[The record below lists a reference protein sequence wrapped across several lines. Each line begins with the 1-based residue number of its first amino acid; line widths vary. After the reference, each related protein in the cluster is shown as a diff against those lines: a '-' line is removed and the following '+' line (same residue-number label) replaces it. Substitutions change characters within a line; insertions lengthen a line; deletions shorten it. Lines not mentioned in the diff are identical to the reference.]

1 MQGLSLHCYRIRF
14 LSEWDT
20 QRQMLMDLIEKD
32 EFWNNDNGSFCSF
45 LAFVGAAIALWCH
58 VLWSFYF
65 AATFWVFS
73 LVVLSG
79 TLIND
84 IRQSHYRHCLSDAV
98 WLAVCLFVGFL
109 CVSGYYS
116 VLG

>member
-1 MQGLSLHCYRIRF
+1 MHCYRIRF

-45 LAFVGAAIALWCH
+45 LAFVGTAIALWCH
-58 VLWSFYF
+58 VLWR
-65 AATFWVFS
+65 
-73 LVVLSG
+73 G
-79 TLIND
+79 
-84 IRQSHYRHCLSDAV
+84 DAV

-109 CVSGYYS
+109 CVGGYYS

>member
-1 MQGLSLHCYRIRF
+1 MHCYRIRF

-45 LAFVGAAIALWCH
+45 F
-58 VLWSFYF
+58 
-65 AATFWVFS
+65 FS

-109 CVSGYYS
+109 CVGGYYS

>member
-45 LAFVGAAIALWCH
+45 L
-58 VLWSFYF
+58 SFYF

-84 IRQSHYRHCLSDAV
+84 IRQSHYRRCLSDAV

-109 CVSGYYS
+109 CVGGYYS